1 VHRRGALATA
11 MMAHSGGD
19 GMARAGS
26 GDGTT
31 RSQGA
36 RTQGTNSAGGR
47 VMARRCGRRWPTT
60 IASMA
65 DHGRERRG

>member
-1 VHRRGALATA
+1 

-26 GDGTT
+26 GDGTA

-36 RTQGTNSAGGR
+36 GTQGANSAS
-47 VMARRCGRRWPTT
+47 V
-60 IASMA
+60 
-65 DHGRERRG
+65 